1 MAEFLPSHAHTQA
14 VGHFYESLTDLSNL
28 VTDGFAEL
36 KTITQ
41 QQADNARIQAENARV
56 RAESVKELIGLVREL
71 ATK

>member
-1 MAEFLPSHAHTQA
+1 M
-14 VGHFYESLTDLSNL
+14 
-28 VTDGFAEL
+28 TDGFAEL